1 MEIIVK
7 ENRELIIKNAA
18 NTQNEN
24 DVENIY
30 LTVPEKY
37 EDFNKKIAFVTEEG
51 VKWGLVENKHIR

>member
-37 EDFNKKIAFVTEEG
+37 EDFLNTDT
-51 VKWGLVENKHIR
+51 LVFYT